1 MKFQLQ
7 VPIVWSNF
15 NAIYC
20 FFCVE
25 IDSKIDQAVNE
36 EFLRTAEAMAKIGKD
51 LGWYVFLSTQKL
63 PLFRP
68 WFDTWS
74 SHTNDMKRIKNIFKL
89 FTKTDNSSPKLET
102 PQPEVKTPQTPYE
115 KSRMITPEIMAKA
128 RKEVEA
134 EERKRRGP
142 PVVFLPND

>member
-1 MKFQLQ
+1 MNGL
-7 VPIVWSNF
+7 
-15 NAIYC
+15 
-20 FFCVE
+20 
-25 IDSKIDQAVNE
+25 IDEVDRIQAVNE
-36 EFLRTAEAMAKIGKD
+36 EILRTAEAMAKIGKD

-74 SHTNDMKRIKNIFKL
+74 SHTNDMKRIKNIFKW
-89 FTKTDNSSPKLET
+89 FSKTDNSSTKLQT

-115 KSRMITPEIMAKA
+115 KSRMITPEIMARA
-128 RKEVEA
+128 RKKVEA
-134 EERKRRGP
+134 EERKRKGP

>member
-36 EFLRTAEAMAKIGKD
+36 EILRTAEAMAKIGKD

-89 FTKTDNSSPKLET
+89 FSKADHSSSQLE
-102 PQPEVKTPQTPYE
+102 PPPPEVKTPQTPYE

-128 RKEVEA
+128 RKKVEA